1 MSKKIIGIDLGGTS
15 VKFAILTQEG
25 EVQEKWSIKTNI
37 LDEGSHIVDDMI
49 ESINHRLRLLG
60 LGAEDFIGIGM
71 GSPGVVDREKGTV
84 IGAYNLN
91 WKTLQPV
98 KEKIEK
104 ATGISFFIDNDANV
118 AALGERWK
126 GAGENQPD
134 VVFMTLGTGVGGG
147 IVAEGKLLHGVAG
160 AAGELGHITVDF
172 DQPILCTCG
181 KKGCLETVASA
192 TGIVNL
198 TRRYAD
204 EYAGDAELK
213 QLIDNGEDVNA
224 KIIFDLAKA
233 GDELALIVYRNFAR
247 YLGIACAN
255 IGSIL
260 NPSTIVIGGG
270 VSAAGEFLL
279 DGVRKFYEENS
290 FPQVRT
296 STKLA
301 LATLGNDAGVI
312 GAASLVLQ

>member
-1 MSKKIIGIDLGGTS
+1 MSQKIIGIDLGGTS

-25 EVQEKWSIKTNI
+25 EIQEKWSIKTNI

-49 ESINHRLRLLG
+49 ESIQHRFELLG
-60 LGAEDFIGIGM
+60 LAATDFQGIGM
-71 GSPGVVDREKGTV
+71 GSPGVVDRENGTV

-91 WKTLQPV
+91 WKTLQPI
-98 KEKIEK
+98 KEKMEK
-104 ATGISFFIDNDANV
+104 SLGIPFFIDNDANV
-118 AALGERWK
+118 AALGERWM

-172 DQPILCTCG
+172 DQPIPCTCG

-204 EYAGDAELK
+204 EYEGDAALK
-213 QLIDNGEDVNA
+213 RLID
-224 KIIFDLAKA
+224 
-233 GDELALIVYRNFAR
+233 
-247 YLGIACAN
+247 
-255 IGSIL
+255 
-260 NPSTIVIGGG
+260 
-270 VSAAGEFLL
+270 
-279 DGVRKFYEENS
+279 
-290 FPQVRT
+290 
-296 STKLA
+296 
-301 LATLGNDAGVI
+301 DA
-312 GAASLVLQ
+312 

>member
-134 VVFMTLGTGVGGG
+134 IVFMTLGTGVGGG

-213 QLIDNGEDVNA
+213 KLIDNGEDVNA
-224 KIIFDLAKA
+224 KIVFDLAKA

-279 DGVRKFYEENS
+279 DGVRKVYEENS